1 LFFLINQDP
10 ISISFHIFLWSW
22 MLDSTIVAVCFFYCS
37 HFASALEVCCFLP
50 IQDVLTR
57 KFQMEDELHVTIYF

>member
-22 MLDSTIVAVCFFYCS
+22 MLDSTIVVVCFFYCS
-37 HFASALEVCCFLP
+37 HFASVLEVCCF
-50 IQDVLTR
+50 IGR
-57 KFQMEDELHVTIYF
+57 